1 MRIAYWTTSCLQP
14 EIEAVSKEVFQ
25 LAAHFPD
32 SLLFGI
38 SPHYAL
44 RASFQRRYVG
54 FHPHFD
60 PLLRIL
66 VPYIERRYDI
76 SHVYGAP
83 TPWTFYKTLYR
94 KPIVL
99 TVASEIGAP
108 RIEFLNRCRKVLVQ
122 TNSYYQTLLALGIEK
137 DKLELLYPG
146 VDLQQYRPRNGTRQQ
161 RDTPKVLFASAPRS
175 EEEMK
180 NRGVYLLLQAAE
192 GSRQVQYQL
201 LYRQWGSGYTSLAA
215 TKRWLE
221 SHSLDNVILTNDIV
235 TDMHRLYSDH
245 NFTIIPYTTADGG
258 KECPM
263 SALEGLACGL
273 PTLISSVAPFAEFVA
288 QHKCGVLFDPTPAS
302 LVIAVETG
310 MRQYPELSTNAV
322 KVARRYFSS
331 QQLLERMTQIY
342 EEILSR

>member
-25 LAAHFPD
+25 LAEHFPN

-44 RASFQRRYVG
+44 RASLQRRYVG
-54 FHPHFD
+54 FHPRFD
-60 PLLRIL
+60 PVLRIL
-66 VPYIERRYDI
+66 IPYIEQRYDI
-76 SHVYGAP
+76 SHVYGAA
-83 TPWTFYKTLYR
+83 TPWTFYKTLHR

-108 RIEFLNRCRKVLVQ
+108 RVDFLDRCRKVLVQ
-122 TNSYYQTLLALGIEK
+122 TNSYYQKLRALGVEG

-146 VDLQQYRPRNGTRQQ
+146 VDLQQYRPSCDLRQ
-161 RDTPKVLFASAPRS
+161 RKGTPKILFASAPRS
-175 EEEMK
+175 EEEME

-192 GSRQVQYQL
+192 ASRQVQYHL
-201 LYRQWGSGYTSLAA
+201 LYRKWGSGYSSLAA

-221 SHSLDNVILTNDIV
+221 SHSLDNVILTDGV
-235 TDMHRLYSDH
+235 VDDMHRLYRNYD
-245 NFTIIPYTTADGG
+245 FTIIPYTTADGG

-273 PTLISSVAPFAEFVA
+273 PTLISSVVPFAEFVT
-288 QHKCGVLFDPTPAS
+288 QHKCGVLFEPTPSS
-302 LVIAVETG
+302 LVTAVETG
-310 MRQYPELSTNAV
+310 MSQYRELSTNAV
-322 KVARRYFSS
+322 NAAQCYFSS
-331 QQLLERMTQIY
+331 RRLLERMTQIY